1 MFSCMQQ
8 LANQSAIKSPELREV
23 EEGLQLV
30 VDKERRLDEKMK
42 ETVELCNKLDK
53 IKLEQG
59 QKNQL
64 LKEEIA
70 NLTKDK
76 KALEEKYKSLQEK
89 NKLIVKNHKGNSL
102 SLLFL
107 DCKVVELVLLSS
119 IRVLILVA

>member
-8 LANQSAIKSPELREV
+8 LANQSAIKSLELREV

-53 IKLEQG
+53 IKLQQG

-119 IRVLILVA
+119 IRVLVA

>member
-30 VDKERRLDEKMK
+30 VGKERRLDEKMK

-89 NKLIVKNHKGNSL
+89 NKV
-102 SLLFL
+102 
-107 DCKVVELVLLSS
+107 DCKES
-119 IRVLILVA
+119 

>member
-42 ETVELCNKLDK
+42 ETVELCNKFDK

-70 NLTKDK
+70 NLTKDR

-119 IRVLILVA
+119 IRVLVA

>member
-119 IRVLILVA
+119 IRVLVA

>member
-1 MFSCMQQ
+1 MFSCIQQ
-8 LANQSAIKSPELREV
+8 LANQSAIKSLELREV

-89 NKLIVKNHKGNSL
+89 NKV
-102 SLLFL
+102 
-107 DCKVVELVLLSS
+107 DCKES
-119 IRVLILVA
+119 

>member
-8 LANQSAIKSPELREV
+8 LANQSAIKSLELREV

-119 IRVLILVA
+119 IRVLVA

>member
-1 MFSCMQQ
+1 
-8 LANQSAIKSPELREV
+8 
-23 EEGLQLV
+23 
-30 VDKERRLDEKMK
+30 MK

-119 IRVLILVA
+119 IRVLVA

>member
-1 MFSCMQQ
+1 
-8 LANQSAIKSPELREV
+8 
-23 EEGLQLV
+23 
-30 VDKERRLDEKMK
+30 MK

-70 NLTKDK
+70 NLTNDK